1 MLYTQ
6 VVCVILS
13 VYSLCKKLCM
23 DNLHDFFNQKQ
34 ILAQCQ
40 GDFILEVIRINLHC
54 HLEVTVA
61 QEGHLGLRIKLTV
74 SQKR

>member
-1 MLYTQ
+1 
-6 VVCVILS
+6 
-13 VYSLCKKLCM
+13 M